1 MSIYDGG
8 QTNPTPTEQEQL
20 DAFEAAHP
28 NCDACEEASCL
39 DKTCRDC
46 SLPLAQPIRDD
57 KGIIGYVHDDCRAH
71 YTCLSLRDAILN
83 SLMTRAGFVIT
94 TLIASERANNMSV
107 ALCEMFKVELR

>member
-1 MSIYDGG
+1 MTTIAEL
-8 QTNPTPTEQEQL
+8 QAAL
-20 DAFEAAHP
+20 DAHP

-83 SLMTRAGFVIT
+83 SLMLRACAEINALT
-94 TLIASERANNMSV
+94 ASERANNMSV